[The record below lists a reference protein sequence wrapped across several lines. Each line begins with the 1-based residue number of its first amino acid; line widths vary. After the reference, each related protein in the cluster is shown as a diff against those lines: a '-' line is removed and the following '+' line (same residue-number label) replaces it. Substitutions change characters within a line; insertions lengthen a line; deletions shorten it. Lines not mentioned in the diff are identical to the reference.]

1 MSSRALRLARFTGS
15 ALFVATVATPS
26 SVHAQEPDEDSSLTQ
41 TEIARLLVSSS
52 PGEVRRGIQQLG
64 MRRDA
69 IQLPGIPP
77 EEWGP
82 ELRAAVVQAVEQKA
96 WLDALESW
104 GELHVELYEAVWA
117 IAKLDDPVAIGP
129 LADFGMVGF
138 DIYDWLVFQGVPAL
152 REVVAT
158 AKTPV
163 GTWAERSARRSA
175 FVVMAM
181 FVDERGA
188 QELDAGLL
196 SDIRGLAASALDD
209 PELVMEA
216 IDLSVLLGDAE
227 LTDKVTL
234 LSVNPSAVQAL
245 GITDAG
251 RNADIRERAQRML
264 RDPTPRWYDFEW
276 WTDGRLK
283 RCMDV
288 DNRESNVCRRLLV
301 GRG

>member
-1 MSSRALRLARFTGS
+1 MSSRALRLVQFAGS
-15 ALFVATVATPS
+15 ALIVATVAIPS
-26 SVHAQEPDEDSSLTQ
+26 SAHGQEPDEDSSLTQ
-41 TEIARLLVSSS
+41 AEIARLLVSSR
-52 PGEVRRGIQQLG
+52 PGEVRRGIAQLG
-64 MRRDA
+64 MRRNA

-82 ELRAAVVQAVEQKA
+82 ELRAAVVQAVEQEA
-96 WLDALESW
+96 WLDAPEDW
-104 GELHVELYEAVWA
+104 GELNVELYEAVWA

-129 LADFGMVGF
+129 LADFGMIGF

-158 AKTPV
+158 AKVPV
-163 GTWAERSARRSA
+163 RTWAKRSARRSA

-188 QELDAGLL
+188 QELDAALL
-196 SDIRGLAASALDD
+196 SEIRGLAAAALDD

-227 LTDKVTL
+227 LTGT
-234 LSVNPSAVQAL
+234 VNRLAATPSAVQAL

-251 RNADIRERAQRML
+251 RIADIQERARRML
-264 RDPTPRWYDFEW
+264 RDPTPLWYDFEW

-283 RCMDV
+283 RCMDG

-301 GRG
+301 RRR